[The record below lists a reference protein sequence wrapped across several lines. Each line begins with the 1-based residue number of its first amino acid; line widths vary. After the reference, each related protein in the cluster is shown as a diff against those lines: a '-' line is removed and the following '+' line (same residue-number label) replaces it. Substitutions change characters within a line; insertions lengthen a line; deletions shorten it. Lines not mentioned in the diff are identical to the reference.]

1 MRKADDLGL
10 RHIKLQVG
18 DAQALAYPDDSF
30 DYVTTFHVVSVVPDA
45 KRMMREMVR
54 VCRPGGTIVVINHF
68 RSERAP
74 VAWVVDKVDPITRQL
89 GWRTTLRAEDLLRAA
104 PVELVRRYKTSPQ
117 SLFTVVVAR
126 KPDAPRNR
134 ATG

>member
-1 MRKADDLGL
+1 
-10 RHIKLQVG
+10 
-18 DAQALAYPDDSF
+18 
-30 DYVTTFHVVSVVPDA
+30 
-45 KRMMREMVR
+45 MVR